1 MPVTLI
7 ANDPFHITV
16 DCGNMT
22 EQRKMTRPMQVI
34 GPDGELMTLA
44 DLPPPE
50 TRRWVIRRKAK
61 VVAAV
66 RGGLVSLEEAC
77 QRYRLS
83 VEEFLGWQRM
93 IERHGVP
100 GLRVTRIQHYRAAD
114 TWTTFDPNMAKSQQ
128 QQPKRAE
135 D

>member
-1 MPVTLI
+1 
-7 ANDPFHITV
+7 
-16 DCGNMT
+16 
-22 EQRKMTRPMQVI
+22 MQII
-34 GPDGELMTLA
+34 GPDGETMTLA
-44 DLPPPE
+44 DLPPPG

-77 QRYRLS
+77 QRYHLS

-100 GLRVTRIQHYRAAD
+100 GLRVTRIQHYRTAD
-114 TWTTFDPNMAKSQQ
+114 SWTHYDPNAQQ
-128 QQPKRAE
+128 QQQQQQQQSNSGIAQRAPQKR
-135 D
+135 